1 MVSFLLKTII
11 KKVGD
16 ILMPIENDYSD
27 MIN

>member
-1 MVSFLLKTII
+1 MASFLLKTII